1 MAAPTLQPT
10 AEQQDILDATTTGD
24 PIAITAGAGTGKT
37 STLRMIADQS
47 PSKRLLYIAY
57 NKAIQQE
64 ADRSFPGNVTCKT
77 AHALAYRSFGAPM
90 RDRLNGPRR
99 TGAQNASALGV
110 SRAFGVDPDHVFQPA
125 SLATMAMHTVA
136 RFCRSADQTVT
147 GRHFVP
153 PEGLEPAAG
162 QALAT
167 QIIPLAL
174 RAWADLTCGPAGRL
188 KPTHDVYLK
197 QWQLS
202 HPTLDFDV
210 VLYDEAQDADPCIAD
225 VVEHQTH
232 AQLIAVGD
240 SAQAIYGWRGA
251 GDFLARLDAR
261 HRLRLTQSW
270 RFGQAVA
277 DEANVWLDMIEADLR
292 VAGNPARQSCLAP
305 LAQPDAVLCRTNAGT
320 IDALLA
326 AHDDQTKAHLIGDG
340 KEMLALA
347 RAAERM
353 QQGQPAAHPELVAFR
368 DWAARGG
375 ADRGGG
381 QQAGGQGAGRG
392 RSQCGRAGR
401 GGRGGVALGGPGGGC
416 GRAGAPAA
424 GVRPAG
430 VRPAD
435 VRPADVR
442 PAGGEV
448 PA

>member
-1 MAAPTLQPT
+1 MKSRPGWGPSARAQRGARRRSPTQPRLHRPQPTPPARSATRRARRSVHAAP
-10 AEQQDILDATTTGD
+10 DAW
-24 PIAITAGAGTGKT
+24 PIA
-37 STLRMIADQS
+37 SYHVVCS
-47 PSKRLLYIAY
+47 PSRCPSRKSESGHRKPNSPYPTGHLLLNTPPTPALT
-57 NKAIQQE
+57 
-64 ADRSFPGNVTCKT
+64 AD
-77 AHALAYRSFGAPM
+77 
-90 RDRLNGPRR
+90 
-99 TGAQNASALGV
+99 LG
-110 SRAFGVDPDHVFQPA
+110 
-125 SLATMAMHTVA
+125 
-136 RFCRSADQTVT
+136 QTVT

-401 GGRGGVALGGPGGGC
+401 GGRGGVALGGPGGGR
-416 GRAGAPAA
+416 GRAGTPAVGVRAA
-424 GVRPAG
+424 GVRA
-430 VRPAD
+430 
-435 VRPADVR
+435 
-442 PAGGEV
+442 AGGEV

>member
-1 MAAPTLQPT
+1 M
-10 AEQQDILDATTTGD
+10 
-24 PIAITAGAGTGKT
+24 
-37 STLRMIADQS
+37 SSS
-47 PSKRLLYIAY
+47 PPRWRQWRCIPS
-57 NKAIQQE
+57 
-64 ADRSFPGNVTCKT
+64 PG
-77 AHALAYRSFGAPM
+77 S
-90 RDRLNGPRR
+90 
-99 TGAQNASALGV
+99 
-110 SRAFGVDPDHVFQPA
+110 
-125 SLATMAMHTVA
+125 
-136 RFCRSADQTVT
+136 
-147 GRHFVP
+147 
-153 PEGLEPAAG
+153 AG
-162 QALAT
+162 QPIRPLPAGISSRPRALAT

-277 DEANVWLDMIEADLR
+277 DEANVWLDVIEADLR

-368 DWAARGG
+368 DWAAVKEYAEKDPSGSDLAVAVRMIDRYG
-375 ADRGGG
+375 ADTVV
-381 QQAGGQGAGRG
+381 
-392 RSQCGRAGR
+392 ST
-401 GGRGGVALGGPGGGC
+401 
-416 GRAGAPAA
+416 
-424 GVRPAG
+424 
-430 VRPAD
+430 
-435 VRPADVR
+435 
-442 PAGGEV
+442 
-448 PA
+448 